1 MLTAADSLMDTDPD
15 AALYSIMSIDSSMIH
30 SMRKKDRALY
40 LLLLT
45 EAKYKC
51 YMPISQDTIINEAV
65 RFFARRGPESRYA
78 SALTIRGA
86 AEFERGDF
94 VSALED
100 YKNAESIISR
110 GGNMNMTERGLLH
123 TRIAELYQ
131 FTFVNDSLAAD
142 RYRRALECFQQ
153 SGRHD
158 LVMRGRLSLARALLP
173 VSPDDALANM
183 LAGMGLAR
191 QLADSSMM
199 LVAREL
205 HASYLLIKERY
216 GDVIGENRNACREF
230 QFQGTFYDSP
240 MANIMLATA
249 TAYAK
254 TGHPDSAHAVASCI
268 PTDILSRP
276 AYHTLLQN
284 IAMSEGKWESALE
297 HFTEADR
304 IIDSTLSAGYQM
316 HLLGVEK
323 RYAISRINE
332 QYSSKLNRYFISFII
347 LLGIMCAT
355 AVSGAFVYS
364 RNLRLKRKIENCT
377 DIIRNLNEEKSVISS
392 NGITI
397 PNRDSQYITEEMLKV
412 TDELM
417 EAYYKYGNTKAIST
431 HVKAILEQHFP
442 NEGTMARVLRIV
454 DSTYPGYLS
463 GLRSDYPALSEKD
476 IYLIALMACGFSTG
490 TICALRRISEN
501 SLYVE
506 KTRVAKKIGGNIRL
520 SDFIARSLQA
530 NRKS

>member
-15 AALYSIMSIDSSMIH
+15 AALYSIMSIDSSMIY
-30 SMRKKDRALY
+30 SMRKKYRALY

-78 SALTIRGA
+78 SALTMRGA

-110 GGNMNMTERGLLH
+110 NGNMNMTERGLLH

-173 VSPDDALANM
+173 VSPDDALANI
-183 LAGMGLAR
+183 LAGMGLAQ

-216 GDVIGENRNACREF
+216 GEVIGENRNACREF

-268 PTDILSRP
+268 PPGILSRP

-297 HFTEADR
+297 HITEADR

-316 HLLGVEK
+316 HLRGVEK

-347 LLGIMCAT
+347 LQTALIEKQCLLGGLAT
-355 AVSGAFVYS
+355 SGLIYIYLPLCDGKGTQVTF
-364 RNLRLKRKIENCT
+364 
-377 DIIRNLNEEKSVISS
+377 
-392 NGITI
+392 G
-397 PNRDSQYITEEMLKV
+397 ITEEMLKV

-463 GLRSDYPALSEKD
+463 SLRSDYPALSEKD

-520 SDFIARSLQA
+520 SDFIAKSLQA